1 MNDGRAEAYFLILF
15 FVKLYKKLK
24 SYSIIMFGKKDN
36 QSNERVIYEAKP
48 NLIFGCKKA
57 ILALVILI
65 VVLSL
70 SGFLIKFIGEMQV
83 YLISQVKLPLTRYT
97 AIAVFA
103 VVLIIILY
111 IIWQIIGWYSKEYIL
126 TDSKIIVKSGVFLN
140 RKNYMPYATIQD
152 INTSQSIFARMF
164 NVGSISVFSAYD
176 NNQMAIE
183 NVSNP
188 SEVEE
193 IIFTNMSKGRSYQD
207 PRQGFYRNPQEDY
220 YRQNPQNQYR
230 EDYYQAPN
238 QNYYQDS
245 KQDYYQNPNQDYYPE
260 DDYYDDV
267 VITPI
272 KEEEQYQRR
281 QYEYY
286 PEDLEYGDVQRPK
299 YEYEPYDENL
309 EHNINRAMTNEY
321 EDDFNYKQRRDE
333 HSYNNDN
340 YYEDNQRDYQY
351 DDLDT
356 KDSKV
361 ERNTVDESSESV
373 VRRHFD
379 KFKR

>member
-1 MNDGRAEAYFLILF
+1 
-15 FVKLYKKLK
+15 
-24 SYSIIMFGKKDN
+24 MFGKKDN

-164 NVGSISVFSAYD
+164 NVGSVSVFSAYD
-176 NNQMAIE
+176 NNQMALE

-220 YRQNPQNQYR
+220 YGQNPQDQYR

-245 KQDYYQNPNQDYYPE
+245 KQDYYQSPNQNYYQNPNQDYYPE

-309 EHNINRAMTNEY
+309 EHNINRAMANEY
-321 EDDFNYKQRRDE
+321 EDDSHYNQRRDE
-333 HSYNNDN
+333 HLYNNDN

-351 DDLDT
+351 DDVDT

-361 ERNTVDESSESV
+361 ERNAVDESSESV

>member
-1 MNDGRAEAYFLILF
+1 
-15 FVKLYKKLK
+15 
-24 SYSIIMFGKKDN
+24 MFGKKDN

-57 ILALVILI
+57 ILGVVLLI

-70 SGFLIKFIGEMQV
+70 SGFVIKFIGEMQV
-83 YLISQVKLPLTRYT
+83 YLISQIQLPLTRYT
-97 AIAVFA
+97 AIAVF
-103 VVLIIILY
+103 VLMLIIILY

-164 NVGSISVFSAYD
+164 NVGSVSVFSAYD
-176 NNQMAIE
+176 NNQIAIE
-183 NVSNP
+183 NISNP

-193 IIFTNMSKGRSYQD
+193 IIFSNMSRNRSYQD
-207 PRQGFYRNPQEDY
+207 PRMGFYRNPQDDY
-220 YRQNPQNQYR
+220 RRPNPQN
-230 EDYYQAPN
+230 YYNESN
-238 QNYYQDS
+238 QE
-245 KQDYYQNPNQDYYPE
+245 YYPE
-260 DDYYDDV
+260 SRQEIYPNDDYDDV

-272 KEEEQYQRR
+272 KQEEPYQRR

-286 PEDLEYGDVQRPK
+286 PEDLKYGDVQRPK

-309 EHNINRAMTNEY
+309 EHNINRAMANDY
-321 EDDFNYKQRRDE
+321 EDDSRYYQRSDE
-333 HSYNNDN
+333 YSYSDDS

-351 DDLDT
+351 DDFDT

-361 ERNTVDESSESV
+361 ETNHVDESSESV

>member
-1 MNDGRAEAYFLILF
+1 
-15 FVKLYKKLK
+15 
-24 SYSIIMFGKKDN
+24 MFGKKDN
-36 QSNERVIYEAKP
+36 QSNERIIYEAKP

-57 ILALVILI
+57 ILAFVLLI

-70 SGFLIKFIGEMQV
+70 SGFVIRFIGEMQT
-83 YLISQVKLPLTRYT
+83 YLISRIQLPLTRYT
-97 AIAVFA
+97 AIAVF
-103 VVLIIILY
+103 VVMLIIILY

-164 NVGSISVFSAYD
+164 NVGSVSVFSAYD
-176 NNQMAIE
+176 NNQIAIE
-183 NVSNP
+183 NISNP

-193 IIFTNMSKGRSYQD
+193 IIFSNMSRNRSYQD
-207 PRQGFYRNPQEDY
+207 PRMGFYRNPQDDY
-220 YRQNPQNQYR
+220 RRPNPQN
-230 EDYYQAPN
+230 YYNEPSQD
-238 QNYYQDS
+238 YYQDS
-245 KQDYYQNPNQDYYPE
+245 RQEFYPNDE
-260 DDYYDDV
+260 YDDV

-272 KEEEQYQRR
+272 KQEEPYQRR

-309 EHNINRAMTNEY
+309 ENNIDRAMANDY
-321 EDDFNYKQRRDE
+321 EDNSSYYQRSDE
-333 HSYNNDN
+333 YSYSDDT
-340 YYEDNQRDYQY
+340 YYEDNQIDYQH
-351 DDLDT
+351 DDFDT

-361 ERNTVDESSESV
+361 ERNVVDESSESV